1 MVIPGMDHSS
11 RPRRVPIPAVDA
23 MRGGTGERLER
34 HVALLGHDQAPASVP
49 EASAVAARE
58 SASIIQELTPPR
70 PARPNHRLA
79 RAVLTAPLRG
89 LRRRVAL

>member
-1 MVIPGMDHSS
+1 MVISGMDHSS

-34 HVALLGHDQAPASVP
+34 HVALLGHVQASASAP
-49 EASAVAARE
+49 EASGVAARE
-58 SASIIQELTPPR
+58 SASIIQELAPR
-70 PARPNHRLA
+70 TARPNHRLA

-89 LRRRVAL
+89 LRRRIAI